1 MEVNMSI
8 FDNLFGYVLNFLY
21 NLVSNYGIAIIL
33 FSILIKVLMIPL
45 TIKQQKT
52 LRKNEIMQ
60 KEKQFHYY
68 LQFDHIEYLLQQY
81 IHFR

>member
-1 MEVNMSI
+1 MSI
-8 FDNLFGYVLNFLY
+8 FANLFGYVLNFLY

-52 LRKNEIMQ
+52 LRKNEIKQ
-60 KEKQFHYY
+60 KEMKQIQIKYKNDPEKKN
-68 LQFDHIEYLLQQY
+68 QEK
-81 IHFR
+81 